1 MQHFLHVTCSVVK
14 RRRISSADSS
24 CDYEAG
30 MLFTEN
36 LRAPD
41 LVMQYTEA
49 PQNIVYP
56 STPTLQPTTSSE
68 NRSAPAQLLP
78 IATADNGSAS
88 DVSLSDI
95 TG

>member
-1 MQHFLHVTCSVVK
+1 MEHFLHVTCSVVK
-14 RRRISSADSS
+14 RRRISSDESS
-24 CDYEAG
+24 CDHEAG

-41 LVMQYTEA
+41 LVIRYTEA

-56 STPTLQPTTSSE
+56 STPTLQPTPSSE
-68 NRSAPAQLLP
+68 NPSAPAQLLP
-78 IATADNGSAS
+78 TATADNGSAS
-88 DVSLSDI
+88 DVSLSDT